1 MATWQFDTG
10 HSSISFRVRHMM
22 FAKVRGHFSKWEGSL
37 EATPGQYAAAKATV
51 TIDAASIDTG
61 IADRDGH
68 LKSAD
73 FLNTAEFPNI
83 TFVSTGV
90 KASGD
95 ALTITGDLTIRGTTK
110 SIVLTGEASGEGKD
124 PWGNQRLGFSAQT
137 KLSRKEF
144 GLVWNQLLETGG
156 AVVGDDM
163 EVDLEV
169 EVMRPAA

>member
-1 MATWQFDTG
+1 MATWQFDIG

-22 FAKVRGHFSKWEGSL
+22 FAKVRGHFSKWEGTL
-37 EATPGQYAAAKATV
+37 DATPGALGAGKATV

-68 LKSAD
+68 LRSGD
-73 FLNTAEFPNI
+73 FLNVAEFPSI

-90 KASGD
+90 QSQGD

-110 SIVLTGEASGEGKD
+110 SIVLVGEATGEGKD

-137 KLSRKEF
+137 KLSRKAF

-156 AVVGDDM
+156 AVVGDEI

-169 EVMRPAA
+169 EVMRPAG

>member
-1 MATWQFDTG
+1 MASWQFDIG

-37 EATPGQYAAAKATV
+37 EATPGQFGTAKASV

-61 IADRDGH
+61 IADRDTH
-68 LKSAD
+68 LRSAD
-73 FLNTAEFPNI
+73 FLNVAEFPSI

-90 KASGD
+90 KVTGD
-95 ALTITGDLTIRGTTK
+95 ALTIAGDLTIRGTTK
-110 SIVLTGEASGEGKD
+110 AIVLTAEASGEGKD
-124 PWGNQRLGFSAQT
+124 PWGNQRLGFSAHT

-144 GLVWNQLLETGG
+144 DLVWTQLLETGG
-156 AVVGDDM
+156 AVVGDEI

-169 EVMRPAA
+169 EVLRPAG